1 MRRLRLA
8 VIGVG
13 HLGKEH
19 ARILASLPDVEL
31 VGVADLNLHQ
41 AQAVARR
48 CGARAYLDHRA
59 LLPLVDAV
67 TIAVP
72 TCAHRDVAAD
82 FLHRGIP
89 LLVEKP
95 LARNLAQAD
104 ELVELS
110 RRQDTILQVGH
121 IERFN
126 PALLDLEK
134 RRLRPKFVEGERLA
148 NFSGRSL
155 DIGVVLDLMIH
166 DLDVLLALVR
176 SPVRSVE
183 AVGVSLF
190 GGHEDIANARLT
202 FFNGCVANLTASRA
216 SVKPLRKMRVFS
228 PEGYVSLDF
237 FQRHATIIQPSERVR
252 TQGLDLKKLDLSMI
266 GLLKEK
272 LFGHYLEIREFDMKE
287 GDQLTQELKHFVYC
301 VRTGTTPKV
310 TGEDGRNA
318 IELATR
324 ILDKINAHQWEGHA
338 SGPIGPAHLPA
349 SLGPLFSDADAPVA
363 SEAA

>member
-1 MRRLRLA
+1 MTRLR
-8 VIGVG
+8 VGVVGVG

-19 ARILASLPDVEL
+19 ARILASLPGVEL
-31 VGVADLNLHQ
+31 VGVADTNFDQ
-41 AQAVARR
+41 AQTVARR
-48 CGARAYLDHRA
+48 CNTRAFPDHR
-59 LLPLVDAV
+59 LLLSVVDAA

-72 TCAHRDVAAD
+72 TCLHRNVAVD
-82 FLHRGIP
+82 FLHKRIAI
-89 LLVEKP
+89 LVEKP
-95 LARNLAQAD
+95 LASNLAQAE
-104 ELVELS
+104 ELVALS
-110 RRQDTILQVGH
+110 RSCNTMLQVGH

-202 FFNGCVANLTASRA
+202 FENGCVANLTASRA

-237 FQRHATIIQPSERVR
+237 FKRHATIIQPSERVR
-252 TQGLDLKKLDLSMI
+252 REGFDLKKLDLSMI

-272 LFGHYLEIREFDMKE
+272 LFGQYLEIREFDMKE
-287 GDQLTQELKHFVYC
+287 GDQLTRELEHFVDC

-318 IELATR
+318 IELAER
-324 ILDKINAHQWEGHA
+324 ILHKINTHQWEGNA
-338 SGPIGPAHLPA
+338 DGPVGPQHIPA
-349 SLGPLFSDADAPVA
+349 PLGPLFTSGQE
-363 SEAA
+363 EAA